1 MQGFFFS
8 QMKGIY
14 TKPKITLYL
23 LMKDG
28 MLSSWDQEQWGT
40 RTSALTTFIQYWK
53 FWPVQSGK
61 KKKKFRLEKRNYNW
75 YNHLSRIPRW
85 LSGKESAC
93 NAGDAGLIPEL
104 GRSGE
109 GNGNPLQYSGLETP
123 MVSQKESDMTEQ
135 PSLGLIPLPLC
146 SSFAAS
152 LPHPNIRFTY
162 FIFLS

>member
-28 MLSSWDQEQWGT
+28 MLSPWDQEQWGT

-109 GNGNPLQYSGLETP
+109 GNGNPLQYSCLGNP
-123 MVSQKESDMTEQ
+123 MDRWAQQAAVHGVTTSQTEQ
-135 PSLGLIPLPLC
+135 LNNNKSCI
-146 SSFAAS
+146 SSSWWNWWRAA
-152 LPHPNIRFTY
+152 RVTWV
-162 FIFLS
+162 